1 MKTTEKQ
8 NVETLVEVLKGAM
21 EHTKAPDFLK
31 DSVANRIVTL
41 KGIIEA
47 ELQEV
52 MKPAYIQSLI
62 RKTLEKLIEQL
73 ILSELGIDVTWRQ
86 ARFTPNSDAAVSKTI
101 KNFAA
106 EETTKILNKYKVS
119 TDVQKILEEGIEREM
134 RERVNRYD
142 SSVGQ
147 FVDGLLTSAYAE
159 MGVKVDKKSRY

>member
-1 MKTTEKQ
+1 MTTNK
-8 NVETLVEVLKGAM
+8 NVQALVDVLKTAM
-21 EHTKAPDFLK
+21 EGTKVPGFLK
-31 DSVANRIVTL
+31 DNIATRVAEL
-41 KGIIEA
+41 KGTLEKEIQA
-47 ELQEV
+47 V
-52 MKPAYIQSLI
+52 MTPAYVQALI
-62 RKTLEKLIEQL
+62 RKTVAKLVEQL
-73 ILSELGIDVTWRQ
+73 ILSELGIDTTWSQ
-86 ARFTPNSDAAVSKTI
+86 ARFSPNSDAAVSKTI

-134 RERVNRYD
+134 KERVNRYD

>member
-86 ARFTPNSDAAVSKTI
+86 ARFTPNSDATVSKTI
-101 KNFAA
+101 RNFAA
-106 EETTKILNKYKVS
+106 EETAKILNEHKLGVNM
-119 TDVQKILEEGIEREM
+119 QKILEAGIEKEM
-134 RERVNRYD
+134 KDKLNRYD
-142 SSVGQ
+142 SSLGQ
-147 FVDGLLTSAYAE
+147 FIDKIMSNAYKEVGVEVDR
-159 MGVKVDKKSRY
+159 KSGY